1 MYKNVHA
8 AMLQTTVHRYEHCD
22 HCVAA
27 DLKAFQSRVTWQS
40 WETSGTLEITT
51 FNHCLTFTCISTH
64 SGPIKTT
71 FYSNC
76 GLLFIGF
83 THKMKTIHV

>member
-51 FNHCLTFTCISTH
+51 FNHCLYTSSQMYTNCISLT
-64 SGPIKTT
+64 KKDCDFETAV
-71 FYSNC
+71 
-76 GLLFIGF
+76 
-83 THKMKTIHV
+83 KVQ

>member
-1 MYKNVHA
+1 MF
-8 AMLQTTVHRYEHCD
+8 QTTVHRYEHCD
-22 HCVAA
+22 HPCAA
-27 DLKAFQSRVTWQS
+27 ANLKAFQSRVTWQS

-51 FNHCLTFTCISTH
+51 FNHSFTFTCISTY

-71 FYSNC
+71 VYSNC

-83 THKMKTIHV
+83 THKMKTIQV